1 MSDTPRTDAV
11 EYDTGL
17 RTAEE
22 CATGE
27 DRGPDMVVPADHA
40 RTLERELAAE
50 QAAREK
56 AEAELK
62 EDVGVIAVWRRR
74 TEEAEAK
81 VARLREAL
89 TETLEEGICWYG
101 DCRGGNPDDLG
112 WVQRARAA
120 LKDTQ
125 DG

>member
-22 CATGE
+22 CAKGE
-27 DRGPDMVVPADHA
+27 DRGPDMVVPAHHA
-40 RTLERELAAE
+40 STLERELAAE
-50 QAAREK
+50 RAAREK
-56 AEAELK
+56 AEHDLA
-62 EDVGVIAVWRRR
+62 IAISNADRAVEV
-74 TEEAEAK
+74 TMAFKAK

-89 TETLEEGICWYG
+89 ALVY
-101 DCRGGNPDDLG
+101 DNSRLYHPDVEKTNVG
-112 WVQRARAA
+112 EVARAA
-120 LKDTQ
+120 LKDT